1 MKNMEIY
8 SRVSNAKILVMDD
21 EEDIRY
27 ILTKMLS
34 KFQYEVEV
42 AGDGNEAIELFKNA
56 KDTKKPFDAV
66 IMDLK
71 VADGMGG
78 DEAAVSL
85 LEIDDETKIIM
96 SSGSVTDQ
104 IMIEYRIYGIK
115 AVLRKP
121 FKKDELKETLR
132 KVISE

>member
-1 MKNMEIY
+1 MEIY

>member
-1 MKNMEIY
+1 M
-8 SRVSNAKILVMDD
+8 SNAKILVMDD